1 MGVPGQGSPNCC
13 LPTCSWQCCLPPHRE
28 DSWRREVGSRQRDD
42 QVEEEEEDGEGEEE
56 GEDGEGQEDRES
68 LP

>member
-13 LPTCSWQCCLPPHRE
+13 LPTCSWQCCLPPHRA

-42 QVEEEEEDGEGEEE
+42 QEEEGEEE
-56 GEDGEGQEDRES
+56 GEEDREGDVDGQEDRES